1 MTPVPELNDLVETVG
16 DRCPSGTELDRL
28 RAASEV
34 AREVG
39 RVGEDLVTHYV
50 DEARAA
56 GASWSDIGDVLG
68 VTRQGAHQRHHD
80 RPRPERWWRF
90 EGGRFTERARRAVK
104 AAIDEARTADN
115 AFVGTEHLLLGIL
128 DVPGNLGIAVIEAA
142 GVTPKRLRDEVTGRL
157 LPARDRTAARAPA
170 AVAAGGAGEVRTAA
184 AGAASPSPRRPAG
197 SSTSRPARPSPSA
210 TTTSAAS
217 TCSSPWR

>member
-1 MTPVPELNDLVETVG
+1 MCGRQSRRRQLIGCQLTLDKNGRCQRILDAMTPVPELNDLVETVG
-16 DRCPSGTELDRL
+16 DRCPTGTELDRL

-80 RPRPERWWRF
+80 RARPERWWRF
-90 EGGRFTERARRAVK
+90 EGSRFTQRARAAVR
-104 AAIDEARTADN
+104 AAIDAARTADN
-115 AFVGTEHLLLGIL
+115 AFVGTEHLLLGLL
-128 DVPGNLGIAVIEAA
+128 DVPGNLALTAIEEV
-142 GVTPKRLRDEVTGRL
+142 GVTPQQVRDAVT
-157 LPARDRTAARAPA
+157 AR
-170 AVAAGGAGEVRTAA
+170 
-184 AGAASPSPRRPAG
+184 
-197 SSTSRPARPSPSA
+197 
-210 TTTSAAS
+210 
-217 TCSSPWR
+217 